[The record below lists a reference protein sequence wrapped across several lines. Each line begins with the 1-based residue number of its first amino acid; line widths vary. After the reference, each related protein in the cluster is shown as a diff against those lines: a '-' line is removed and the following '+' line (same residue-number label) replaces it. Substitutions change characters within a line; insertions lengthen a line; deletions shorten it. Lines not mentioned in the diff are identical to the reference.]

1 MNVLRYILIT
11 LFGFC
16 FSAFIIY
23 SFIVTKERN
32 KIRKS
37 DKIQQQKVA
46 AVNQNLMVSIDTYDR
61 LISMIKLAYSKL
73 EVVKEIRELEKQNAE
88 IRSLVL
94 TDKDDRYVSFNNLI
108 YRKKYYF
115 VDFKLCV
122 IECSEFF
129 EAIKTAL
136 PSTSRSA
143 LFDLIDILESYVKYY
158 EASDSD
164 ISNKTLDI

>member
-1 MNVLRYILIT
+1 MNDMMQIQGEWMNKNT
-11 LFGFC
+11 GQ
-16 FSAFIIY
+16 
-23 SFIVTKERN
+23 
-32 KIRKS
+32 KIR
-37 DKIQQQKVA
+37 VR
-46 AVNQNLMVSIDTYDR
+46 NSIIDGDQMIIITNMGQ
-61 LISMIKLAYSKL
+61 ISMEEFSRNYIQASDEVYDDEGNVIATEKMTSQPSEQSNIKIETINDQEYF
-73 EVVKEIRELEKQNAE
+73 ID
-88 IRSLVL
+88 
-94 TDKDDRYVSFNNLI
+94 DKPVSFNNLI